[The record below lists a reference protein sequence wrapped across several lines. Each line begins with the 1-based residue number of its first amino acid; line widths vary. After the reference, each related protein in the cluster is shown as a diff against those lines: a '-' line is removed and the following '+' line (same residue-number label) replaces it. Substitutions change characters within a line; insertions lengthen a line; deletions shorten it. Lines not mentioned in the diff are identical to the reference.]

1 MSPPI
6 ASDAELLAVA
16 AELRSRDPNGSLV
29 GRVVRETFDQLYDG
43 QRTRRYRWDQLFKT
57 EKTHCGT
64 LLEIN
69 LQREFKFQDG
79 TALDYEI
86 AGVDVDCKYSQE
98 LWGWM
103 IPPETVG
110 RICIVLSA
118 VDNEN
123 PTFSVGLV
131 RIKQD
136 ELGARNRDAKAKL
149 NATGRASVFWLFRD
163 APMSAN
169 VLLQLDRAIVDNV
182 LSLRSGQK
190 RVNELFRC
198 ALGRIVGRGAVAT
211 AAQQSDYMKRIREN
225 GGART
230 ALQPEGIII
239 LGQYKSHRA
248 IARSFGI
255 SGPGP
260 GDSIA
265 VRVVRT
271 TSPGSGVAAISGGL
285 WRIAAPNDPVVNAP
299 TLPKIRRAE
308 YA

>member
-1 MSPPI
+1 MNSTTS
-6 ASDAELLAVA
+6 SDADLLAVV
-16 AELRSRDPNGSLV
+16 AELRSRDPNGSLF
-29 GRVVRETFDQLYDG
+29 GRVLRETFDQLYDG

-64 LLEIN
+64 LIEIN
-69 LQREFKFQDG
+69 LQREFKFRDG

-118 VDNEN
+118 LDNEN
-123 PTFSVGLV
+123 PTFSAGLV

-136 ELGARNRDAKAKL
+136 GLGARNRDAKAKL

-163 APMSAN
+163 VPMPAN
-169 VLLQLDRAIVDNV
+169 VLLQLDRAVVDHV

-198 ALGRIVGRGAVAT
+198 ALGRIVARGAVAT

-230 ALQPEGIII
+230 ALQTEGSSY
-239 LGQYKSHRA
+239 LVSTESHTA
-248 IARSFGI
+248 IAHSLGI
-255 SGPGP
+255 PESGA

-265 VRVVRT
+265 VRVVRAT
-271 TSPGSGVAAISGGL
+271 RPGSGVAAISGGYGESL
-285 WRIAAPNDPVVNAP
+285 RLTTRGKSTEASKNTAS
-299 TLPKIRRAE
+299 
-308 YA
+308 